1 MSSAPGRPEQAQ
13 AAARSAE
20 APVSEVQA
28 VRAALEEAAE
38 SLARLLADAATLE
51 SIAAAG
57 ALLADTFAAGGRA
70 YSCGNGGS
78 MCDAMHFAEE
88 LTGRFRD
95 NRPGYAA
102 LAIGDAS
109 HLTCVGND
117 YGYEQVFARFVEA
130 HGRAGDVLLAITTS
144 GGSRNVIAAATRAR
158 ELGMKVIA
166 LTGRKD
172 APISK
177 LADIAIVTPG
187 GKYADR
193 VQELHIKV
201 IHILIELVERRLA
214 PDNYK
219 AQATDAASQ

>member
-1 MSSAPGRPEQAQ
+1 MSGVDGVKSAL
-13 AAARSAE
+13 AE
-20 APVSEVQA
+20 AADSLSRLQSDSA
-28 VRAALEEAAE
+28 MLE
-38 SLARLLADAATLE
+38 R
-51 SIAAAG
+51 IAQAG

-95 NRPGYAA
+95 DRRGYAA
-102 LAIGDAS
+102 LAISDPG

-117 YGYEQVFARFVEA
+117 YGYERVFARFVEA

-144 GGSRNVIAAATRAR
+144 GTSRNVVAAAQAAKG
-158 ELGMKVIA
+158 LGMKVIA
-166 LTGRKD
+166 LTGR
-172 APISK
+172 AATPITEI
-177 LADIAIVTPG
+177 ADIALVTPG
-187 GKYADR
+187 GRFADR

-214 PDNYK
+214 PDNYR
-219 AQATDAASQ
+219 APHAAS